1 MEGDRRPTRCVE
13 RATRQTQIDRSIR
26 RTHGFC
32 SLVTS
37 PPVIETPQQDAHG
50 TRPEA
55 RGLHSTFNAIQNL
68 SMRRPDQPS
77 TVTIR

>member
-26 RTHGFC
+26 RTHGFS

-55 RGLHSTFNAIQNL
+55 RGLRFNLQRHTKSVNATTRSAI
-68 SMRRPDQPS
+68 RRHC
-77 TVTIR
+77 